1 MHGMIEHQLPEF
13 KADPPHAYKAPG
25 KQVVPKTV
33 ADFLDFRVRLLGAT
47 ELVKTH
53 FHRLVEVQC
62 FAHIHN
68 PGESDEYP
76 SLWVFS
82 SLT

>member
-13 KADPPHAYKAPG
+13 KADPPNAYRAPG
-25 KQVVPKTV
+25 KVVVPKTG

-53 FHRLVEVQC
+53 FHRLVEVQSL
-62 FAHIHN
+62 AHIH
-68 PGESDEYP
+68 SY
-76 SLWVFS
+76 VI
-82 SLT
+82 